1 MNAFVPALGLFLLF
15 CTNPTTAQKKVR
27 PETALSSYINNGDQH
42 YSYTIRDSSSQGNV
56 RSYQIALTSQQ
67 WKGITWRHQLSVFI
81 PNEVVYPG
89 ALVIISGG
97 SNTDEQ
103 PNWSTKDR
111 MWTVAA
117 QIAESNKSVV
127 AILKQTPNQPL
138 MEGRKEDALI
148 SYTLQQFKQDG
159 KYDWP
164 LLFPMVKSALRS
176 MDAIQDLT
184 LTRSNKPVNQF
195 MLAGGSK
202 RGWTTWLSAATGD
215 KRIKAIAPMV
225 IDMLNMPLSLNAQ
238 LTAYGKYSEQIE
250 DYVKLEI
257 PQTTSSKKGKAVTA
271 MIDPYSYK
279 KEYTMPKMI
288 FIGTN
293 DEYWT
298 VDAIKWYINDL
309 PGETMVHYVPNAGHD
324 LGGGAQALQTLSAFY
339 GKMLQ
344 ETTYPILKNNAVIQN
359 NKLKVEVEGPSTE
372 LQEVALWSAS
382 STDQDFRNEKW
393 SSTIITGSGNR
404 HTIEVPLPESGFKAC
419 YIDYKYKG
427 KQGPYISSTRM
438 YLLSP
443 AGIQ

>member
-1 MNAFVPALGLFLLF
+1 MNTFVSTLGLALLIS
-15 CTNPTTAQKKVR
+15 TLPVSAQKKTT
-27 PETALSSYINNGDQH
+27 PETALMQYINNGDAH
-42 YSYTIRDSSSQGNV
+42 YAYAVKDSGKLGSTRTYHLN
-56 RSYQIALTSQQ
+56 LTSQQ

-81 PNEVVYPG
+81 PSQVDYSG
-89 ALVIISGG
+89 ALLIISGG
-97 SNTDEQ
+97 SNTSEQ
-103 PNWSTKDR
+103 PNWSASDR
-111 MWTVAA
+111 MWPVAA

-138 MEGRKEDALI
+138 MDGRKEDALI
-148 SYTLQQFKQDG
+148 SHTLHQFKQDG
-159 KYDWP
+159 QYDWP

-184 LTRSNKPVNQF
+184 ITRSNKPVHEF
-195 MLAGGSK
+195 MIAGASK

-215 KRIKAIAPMV
+215 NRIKAIAPMV

-238 LTAYGKYSEQIE
+238 LKAYGKYSEQIE

-257 PQTTSSKKGKAVTA
+257 PQTTSSKKGKAVTT

-279 KEYTMPKMI
+279 HRYTIPKMI

-309 PGETMVHYVPNAGHD
+309 PGETMIHYVPNAGHD

-344 ETTYPILKNNAVIQN
+344 QASYPLLKNNATVQEKKFII
-359 NKLKVEVEGPSTE
+359 EIEGPSPE
-372 LQEVALWSAS
+372 LQEVALWTAN

-393 SSTIITGSGNR
+393 SSTSVNGNGNKRIIE
-404 HTIEVPLPESGFKAC
+404 IPLPDTGFKAC
-419 YIDYKYKG
+419 YIDFKYKG
-427 KQGPYISSTRM
+427 PQGPYSSSSRV
-438 YLLSP
+438 YVLS
-443 AGIQ
+443 AKGVE

>member
-1 MNAFVPALGLFLLF
+1 MNAFVSTLGLALLIS
-15 CTNPTTAQKKVR
+15 TLPVSAQKKTT
-27 PETALSSYINNGDQH
+27 PETALMQYINNGDAH
-42 YSYTIRDSSSQGNV
+42 YAYTVKDSGKLGTTRTYHLN
-56 RSYQIALTSQQ
+56 LTSQQ

-81 PNEVVYPG
+81 PSQVDYSG
-89 ALVIISGG
+89 ALLIISGG
-97 SNTDEQ
+97 SNTSEQ
-103 PNWSTKDR
+103 PNWSASDR
-111 MWTVAA
+111 MWPVAA

-138 MEGRKEDALI
+138 MDGRKEDALI
-148 SYTLQQFKQDG
+148 SYTLHQFKQDG
-159 KYDWP
+159 QYDWP

-184 LTRSNKPVNQF
+184 ITRSNKPVHEF
-195 MLAGGSK
+195 MIAGASK

-215 KRIKAIAPMV
+215 NRIKAIAPMV

-238 LTAYGKYSEQIE
+238 LKAYGKYSEQIE

-257 PQTTSSKKGKAVTA
+257 PQTTSSKKGKAVTT

-279 KEYTMPKMI
+279 HQYTMPKMI

-309 PGETMVHYVPNAGHD
+309 PGETMIHYVPNAGHD

-344 ETTYPILKNNAVIQN
+344 QANYPLLKNNASVQEKKFKI
-359 NKLKVEVEGPSTE
+359 EIEGNSAE
-372 LQEVALWSAS
+372 LQEVAVWTANSI
-382 STDQDFRNEKW
+382 DQDFRNEKW
-393 SSTIITGSGNR
+393 SSTPVNGNGNKRIIE
-404 HTIEVPLPESGFKAC
+404 IPLPDTGFKAC
-419 YIDYKYKG
+419 YIDFKYKG
-427 KQGPYISSTRM
+427 PQGPYSSSSRA
-438 YLLSP
+438 YVLS
-443 AGIQ
+443 AKGIE